1 MNSTTVVPQ
10 PPMAFDFKPLV
21 EALSL
26 PINIAVK
33 TAKNTPSLLYNSAK
47 AIGKTAILDA
57 PKAIVDNSTH
67 ALDKTRH
74 FAAESIKPLAKFFN
88 ASNITPKILP
98 APTLDQQDNN
108 LKQGQAITKQFTST
122 MASLKS
128 LSNIKVRADDLEQLA
143 NTLKQHKATLENGEH
158 TTLEDLFKADPQ
170 TDHQLDLRQIAHLLD
185 EVLPLSAAPNTHNV
199 HHSAAPSWL
208 ALLLDSTYE
217 PSHIEE
223 LVAFAKTAAN
233 QGIEPIQEEFNETAQ
248 EYTEKPLEALA
259 KDTTF
264 KNVDSSIAYAIADV
278 AASFLG
284 ILSVVRGYQEFKEAG
299 HHLHSLK
306 AEQKQLKTDKK
317 HINTLHSM
325 LGENIP
331 SGLMFQK
338 LLNLSKLDRNKRGI
352 YTTKIDR
359 WIGLSAVGAGASSA
373 LKGISDLGIKTGLA
387 IKTLASGH
395 GLFGGAIVAT
405 KGTAAGLAATATGI
419 AGTLALGPLAGLFAV
434 GLGLGFN
441 KKTSTKLNQLKQDFK
456 TANNDFEYIGKLS
469 TISEPDKTSFSDY
482 KKFIDQ
488 EGQKRTRFFSHFSKW
503 NKAFLVGAGLYTASA
518 GAKAAIVGA
527 SLLGATAAASN
538 PVGWGVLT
546 GVGIAGAIVV
556 GLATLGFIKGHV
568 RQTRYNQHTA
578 GDHPLVDR
586 HFLVNAQNFG
596 RKGDTQAAHFHE
608 GLKLAADNLEFLN
621 QRQTS
626 LKTLLETAATVTDSL
641 APHSDKLN
649 VFQRMRGNTLGK
661 TKFNAYLN
669 KEGGLKTILDKFVT
683 NDIEKHIQH
692 IEHKLAFRQKT
703 HEENILSDEQLA
715 LIAQQPNAQEALDSY
730 ESHLTRL
737 TSKTKLDTHKLI
749 QLQTTQAKIQEL
761 RGSDDEKLN
770 ENQQVIKTL
779 LLQHWGVQTTDKKG
793 KALDVDKLFAKQMV
807 RTLNKEVDM
816 AKGVLFE
823 AQLEASHMNHHEA
836 NSTTSSQNGSSHS
849 KVTTHNQGN
858 TYSEVQTEDSDNIS
872 HTSPTSPEEEP
883 SPDSR
888 SSDGEIH
895 TAPQS
900 PVNA

>member
-1 MNSTTVVPQ
+1 MSSSTVVPQ
-10 PPMAFDFKPLV
+10 PRVGFDFKPLV

-33 TAKNTPSLLYNSAK
+33 TAKKAPSVFYNNAK

-57 PKAIVDNSTH
+57 PKAILDSSTH
-67 ALDKTRH
+67 ALAKTRH
-74 FAAESIKPLAKFFN
+74 FAAESIKPLAEFFN
-88 ASNITPKILP
+88 ASNAAPKTFPITPENVLANQEQGKKINALFTNQM
-98 APTLDQQDNN
+98 AALKTLSETQALDMFDS
-108 LKQGQAITKQFTST
+108 LKQYQQT
-122 MASLKS
+122 
-128 LSNIKVRADDLEQLA
+128 LESGGP
-143 NTLKQHKATLENGEH
+143 ATLQEH
-158 TTLEDLFKADPQ
+158 LEAYGKLE
-170 TDHQLDLRQIAHLLD
+170 TIARLLD
-185 EVLPLSAAPNTHNV
+185 ERLPLSAAPITHHV
-199 HHSAAPSWL
+199 HHSTAPSWL
-208 ALLLDSTYE
+208 ALLLDGTYE

-223 LVAFAKTAAN
+223 LATLIQTAAN
-233 QGIEPIQEEFNETAQ
+233 QGLAPIQDEFNEIAQ
-248 EYTEKPLEALA
+248 EITEKPLEVLA
-259 KDTTF
+259 KESTF
-264 KNVDSSIAYAIADV
+264 KNIDSSIAYVIADV

-306 AEQKQLKTDKK
+306 AERKQLKTDKE

-331 SGLMFQK
+331 NGLMFQK

-352 YTTKIDR
+352 HATKIDR

-373 LKGISDLGIKTGLA
+373 LKGISDLGMKTGLA
-387 IKTLASGH
+387 IKSLASGH

-405 KGTAAGLAATATGI
+405 KGTAAGLAATATGV

-434 GLGLGFN
+434 GLGLGFHR
-441 KKTSTKLNQLKQDFK
+441 KTQIKLSQLNRQAKQYIEKTHGDGTIQLSVLSIHRPSIGLDNPEERNAYNNFK
-456 TANNDFEYIGKLS
+456 TFMSNGAKERI
-469 TISEPDKTSFSDY
+469 
-482 KKFIDQ
+482 
-488 EGQKRTRFFSHFSKW
+488 RFFRHFSKW

-586 HFLVNAQNFG
+586 HFLVNAQNFE
-596 RKGDTQAAHFHE
+596 RKGTDEQAHFHD
-608 GLKLAADNLEFLN
+608 GLKLAAENLEFLEH
-621 QRQTS
+621 RQTS
-626 LKTLLETAATVTDSL
+626 LKTLLETAATATDSL

-692 IEHKLAFRQKT
+692 ITNKLAFRQKT
-703 HEENILSDEQLA
+703 HEENTLSDEQLA
-715 LIAQQPNAQEALDSY
+715 LIAQQPNAQDALDSY

-737 TSKTKLDTHKLI
+737 ASKASMDTHRLL
-749 QLQTTQAKIQEL
+749 QLRALKEQLNQLRGEDSNSTSPENQAK
-761 RGSDDEKLN
+761 
-770 ENQQVIKTL
+770 IKTL

-823 AQLEASHMNHHEA
+823 AQLEASHMNSLPKT
-836 NSTTSSQNGSSHS
+836 N
-849 KVTTHNQGN
+849 
-858 TYSEVQTEDSDNIS
+858 EDS
-872 HTSPTSPEEEP
+872 TSLKSPVEEP
-883 SPDSR
+883 STHSS
-888 SSDGEIH
+888 SSDGEIR
-895 TAPQS
+895 TATPS
-900 PVNA
+900 PRSPTNA